1 MAIDDSTEAVK
12 VRGTES
18 PREQRRVRKTTS
30 LVNSDS
36 EAAHISDEVV
46 RKLQLADFGFE
57 KRNYQEPF
65 RT

>member
-1 MAIDDSTEAVK
+1 MATDAEAVK
-12 VRGTES
+12 VRRS
-18 PREQRRVRKTTS
+18 DSARLEQRRVRKTTS
-30 LVNSDS
+30 LVNTDS